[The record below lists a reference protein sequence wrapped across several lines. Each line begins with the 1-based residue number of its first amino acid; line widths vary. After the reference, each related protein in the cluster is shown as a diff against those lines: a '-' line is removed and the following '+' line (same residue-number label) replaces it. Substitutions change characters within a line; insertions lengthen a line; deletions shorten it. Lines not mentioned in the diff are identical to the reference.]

1 MTNSTYNANAAAF
14 MLRNAEELFRSL
26 FASCADGV
34 VYLTTDG
41 RIVDANPAFCD
52 MTGYTLQ
59 ELRALRYSEFTPS
72 QWHAMEERIV
82 QEQLLPNGFAPPY
95 EKEYLRKD
103 GVVIQ
108 VQVKAWTLQGEA
120 GEVVGL
126 WGLVRDISGI
136 RQTEGDMRRLLGLQS
151 AILDSANYSII
162 TTDCDGIITSF
173 NLGAQRMLGYT
184 EEEVI
189 GKHTPAIF
197 HDPREVA
204 KYSEELHEKL
214 GSRFS
219 PGFEVFVAWTKL
231 RHQPDERDWTYIAR
245 NGAKIPVRLSVTALL
260 DGEGNVFGYMGI
272 AHDMSER
279 IVMEQALRESEENLR
294 RAQAV
299 AKIGSWQIDM
309 HSGNVIWSDET
320 YRMFE
325 VPHGAPVSYALFLT
339 RVHPED
345 QQLVDDAWQ
354 QAQAGAPYD
363 LEHRLLLTDGT
374 VRWVRERAEP
384 VRQEAVVQ
392 AWVGTVQDITD
403 AKLVVLEQQR
413 LLEVLESSP
422 DIVSQADAQGNL
434 LYMNRAG
441 RLLLAWPEDARVEDF
456 SIQDMHPPE
465 VGSHILSEYLPQ
477 VVQHGSAVFE
487 TRFLTRDGREL
498 ATSQLILAHHDAHGK
513 ITHYS
518 TVARDMSEQSD
529 LMRRMFLSDKVF
541 TFTNEAI
548 MITDAENRIVQI
560 NHAFTQLTGYTA
572 EEVYGQNPRILASG
586 KHDTSFYEDMWHALL
601 EEGHWHGE
609 VWDKRKDGSIYP
621 KWVNINCI
629 VDPNTH
635 QVVNFVAL
643 FSDISE
649 RKQQEDHIRRLAFH
663 DPLTGL
669 PNRLLFQDRLVQA
682 LAEARRDDHLV
693 ALMFLDLD
701 RFKDVNDTLGHHVG
715 DLMLREVSA
724 RIQQSVREID
734 TVARLGGDEFVV
746 ILTRIRDSRDPAP
759 VAEKILEAISSR
771 MTLAGTEVFANS
783 SIGIA
788 LYPNDA
794 SSAEELM
801 KSADAALYHAKDK
814 GRGNFQFFTAEL
826 NRAAHERV
834 RLDHALRSAL
844 ERAEFELHYQPK
856 IDLASRK
863 VVGCE
868 ALLRWRHPHWGM
880 VSPAEFIPVAEETG
894 MILPIGAWVL
904 REAAWQAADWARKG
918 YPVRIA
924 VNLSARQFA
933 DPTLVQSLAALL
945 EQQQLP
951 AHALELEITESTM
964 MDGVAHAAQILRDIK
979 DMGVSLAIDDFGT
992 GYSSLA
998 YLKTFD
1004 IDKLKIDQSFIR
1016 DIHSDPNDAAIVRAL
1031 VVLSHEL
1038 GLEVVAEGVEDEA
1051 QLDFLQALGCDI
1063 AQGYYFSKP
1072 LPAAAFLEF
1081 VRQHPCN

>member
-1 MTNSTYNANAAAF
+1 MTNSTYNANAAPF
-14 MLRNAEELFRSL
+14 MLRNADELFRSL

-34 VYLTTDG
+34 VYVTTDG
-41 RIVDANPAFCD
+41 RIIDANPAFCD
-52 MTGYTLQ
+52 MTGYTPQ
-59 ELRALRYSEFTPS
+59 ELRALRYSEFTPAK
-72 QWHAMEERIV
+72 WHAMEERIIR
-82 QEQLLPNGFAPPY
+82 EQLLPNGEAPAF

-103 GVVIQ
+103 GVIVP
-108 VQVKAWTLQGEA
+108 VQVKPWTVQGEA
-120 GEVVGL
+120 GEVVGM
-126 WGLVRDISGI
+126 WALVRNMSGI
-136 RQTEGDMRRLLGLQS
+136 RQTEGDMRRLLGLQG

-162 TTDCDGIITSF
+162 TTDCDGVITSF

-197 HDPREVA
+197 HDAQEVA
-204 KYSEELHEKL
+204 AYSEELNEKL

-245 NGAKIPVRLSVTALL
+245 NGARIPVRLSVTALL
-260 DGEGNVFGYMGI
+260 DGEGDVFGYMGI
-272 AHDMSER
+272 AHDMTER
-279 IVMEQALRESEENLR
+279 IAMEQALRESEENLR

-309 HSGNVIWSDET
+309 QSGKVIWSDET
-320 YRMFE
+320 YRMFQ
-325 VPHGAPVSYALFLT
+325 VPLGVPVAYELFLSC
-339 RVHPED
+339 VHPED
-345 QQLVDDAWQ
+345 RMLVDNAWQ

-363 LEHRLLLTDGT
+363 LEHRLLLADGT

-384 VRQEAVVQ
+384 VRQSGVVN
-392 AWVGTVQDITD
+392 AWVGTVQDVTD
-403 AKLVVLEQQR
+403 TKLAELEQQR
-413 LLEVLESSP
+413 LLEIIESSP
-422 DIVSQADAQGNL
+422 DIVSQADAEGHL
-434 LYMNRAG
+434 LYMNQAG
-441 RLLLAWPEDARVEDF
+441 RLRLAWPEDARAEDF
-456 SIQDMHPPE
+456 TILDLHPPE
-465 VGSHILSEYLPQ
+465 VGSHILDEYIPQ

-487 TRFLTRDGREL
+487 TRFLTHDGREL
-498 ATSQLILAHHDAHGK
+498 TTAQLILAHRDAQGNV
-513 ITHYS
+513 THYS

-529 LMRRMFLSDKVF
+529 LMRRLFLSDKVF

-572 EEVYGQNPRILASG
+572 EDVYGKNPRILASG
-586 KHDTSFYEDMWHALL
+586 KHDNDFYQVMWQALL
-601 EEGHWHGE
+601 EQGHWHGE
-609 VWDKRKDGSIYP
+609 VWDKRKDGSVYP
-621 KWVNINCI
+621 KWVDINSI
-629 VDPNTH
+629 VDPNTQ

-649 RKQQEDHIRRLAFH
+649 RKQQEEHIRRLAFH

-682 LAEARRDDHLV
+682 LAEAKRDDHMV
-693 ALMFLDLD
+693 AVMFMDLD

-715 DLMLREVSA
+715 DLMLREVSV

-771 MTLAGTEVFANS
+771 MTLAGNEVFANS

-794 SSAEELM
+794 GSAEELM

-868 ALLRWRHPHWGM
+868 ALLRWRHPQWGM

-894 MILPIGAWVL
+894 MILQIGAWVM

-918 YPVRIA
+918 YPVRVA

-933 DPTLVQSLAALL
+933 DPALVQSLVSLL
-945 EQQQLP
+945 EQHQLP
-951 AHALELEITESTM
+951 ANALELEITESTM
-964 MDGVAHAAQILRDIK
+964 MDGVANAAQILRDIK
-979 DMGVSLAIDDFGT
+979 GMGVSLAIDDFGT

-1016 DIHSDPNDAAIVRAL
+1016 DIHSDPDDAAIVRAL

-1051 QLDFLQALGCDI
+1051 QLNFLQALGCDI
-1063 AQGYYFSKP
+1063 AQGYFFSKP
-1072 LPAAAFLEF
+1072 LPAADFVAFM
-1081 VRQHPCN
+1081 RQHP